1 MKINKLKIVFIL
13 LFALAIGGYLTYPK
27 FATTLTYANET
38 VESDEAYDQLRKAT
52 NLSDAFKHVA
62 KALRPSVVSIS
73 TKSKPKNV
81 SVRQFKMPFGFSPFF
96 DDDIF
101 ERFQSFEV
109 PRTIPGRQGLGTGMV
124 VRSDGHILTNNH
136 VVKGAD
142 EIEVTLSD
150 GRTVSAN
157 VVGTDPETDLAIL
170 KVEASGLQPVNW
182 GNSDDAEVGEWVV
195 AIGSPFGLDQTVT
208 SGIISAMG
216 RDDMGIT
223 SYENFI
229 QTDAAI
235 NPGNSGGPLVNL
247 KGEMVGINTAI
258 VSRSGS
264 YNGIGFAIPSSMAER
279 VMNSILDH
287 GQVSRGYL
295 GIMIQDLNDDLAS
308 SFGFDG
314 AGVLVGDVIPDGPG
328 DKAGLSA
335 GDIIT
340 KLNGT
345 EMTKSSQLRNEVADM
360 EPGSSIELKV
370 YRDGDWSNV
379 RVELGQRDTT
389 QVASWNGTSTG
400 SKQNELGIRVSNI
413 TPELKQRFDLTD
425 SNGVVV
431 IDIERNG
438 LAWQL
443 GVRQGDVVLSMDDN
457 DVNSQQEFTNQLGQ
471 VDVENGV
478 RLRVLR
484 NSVTRYLFLKK
495 S

>member
-1 MKINKLKIVFIL
+1 M
-13 LFALAIGGYLTYPK
+13 
-27 FATTLTYANET
+27 
-38 VESDEAYDQLRKAT
+38 
-52 NLSDAFKHVA
+52 
-62 KALRPSVVSIS
+62 
-73 TKSKPKNV
+73 
-81 SVRQFKMPFGFSPFF
+81 
-96 DDDIF
+96 
-101 ERFQSFEV
+101 
-109 PRTIPGRQGLGTGMV
+109 
-124 VRSDGHILTNNH
+124 
-136 VVKGAD
+136 
-142 EIEVTLSD
+142 
-150 GRTVSAN
+150 
-157 VVGTDPETDLAIL
+157 
-170 KVEASGLQPVNW
+170 NW

-379 RVELGQRDTT
+379 RVKLGQRDTT
-389 QVASWNGTSTG
+389 QVVSWKGNF
-400 SKQNELGIRVSNI
+400 N
-413 TPELKQRFDLTD
+413 
-425 SNGVVV
+425 
-431 IDIERNG
+431 
-438 LAWQL
+438 WQ
-443 GVRQGDVVLSMDDN
+443 
-457 DVNSQQEFTNQLGQ
+457 
-471 VDVENGV
+471 
-478 RLRVLR
+478 
-484 NSVTRYLFLKK
+484 
-495 S
+495 